1 MTYAECHHTDSHS
14 VVHFQ
19 YDNSSIRIFY
29 DRGLTCQNASIYDDS
44 FKILHDG
51 SLDLNGSRLS
61 YKSFCIN
68 FVETLEKG
76 KKKSFFVLFV
86 LQICILLQVQIKLF
100 LQQVFKHWGE
110 INGLLGPHSQ

>member
-1 MTYAECHHTDSHS
+1 MPS
-14 VVHFQ
+14 VIILITTLIFQ

-29 DRGLTCQNASIYDDS
+29 DRGPTCQNASIYDDS

-76 KKKSFFVLFV
+76 KKKSFSFVCSTNLYFIASTNKTV
-86 LQICILLQVQIKLF
+86 SPTSF
-100 LQQVFKHWGE
+100 
-110 INGLLGPHSQ
+110 